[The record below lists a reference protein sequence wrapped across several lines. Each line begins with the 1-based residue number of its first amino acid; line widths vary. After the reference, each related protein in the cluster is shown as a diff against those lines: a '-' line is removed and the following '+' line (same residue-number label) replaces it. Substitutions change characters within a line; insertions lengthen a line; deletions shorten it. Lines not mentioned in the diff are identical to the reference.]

1 MTASTAGVW
10 YPATVLIL
18 GSVHTHTH
26 QPATSLRSVV
36 RCCRPPPSSTPSNSR
51 VLLRKG
57 QSLLVRSPIKPW
69 KNHLRGP
76 TLNTRGESNY
86 GCGQCETARMAGPRI
101 VLGSDRSASRRMQ
114 AKQSIWNPYSRLGL
128 AGTDTR
134 QTSGVLP
141 RNQRVVL
148 THLPFKAMPPKSRI
162 QHYRYLQVAL
172 QSTWNTCFFSPKHGI
187 HQQFC
192 CT

>member
-1 MTASTAGVW
+1 MDVDSM
-10 YPATVLIL
+10 I
-18 GSVHTHTH
+18 
-26 QPATSLRSVV
+26 
-36 RCCRPPPSSTPSNSR
+36 RPGWQFHELS
-51 VLLRKG
+51 
-57 QSLLVRSPIKPW
+57 W
-69 KNHLRGP
+69 AH
-76 TLNTRGESNY
+76 
-86 GCGQCETARMAGPRI
+86 
-101 VLGSDRSASRRMQ
+101 DRSASRRMQ

-172 QSTWNTCFFSPKHGI
+172 QSTCENTCFFSPKHGI